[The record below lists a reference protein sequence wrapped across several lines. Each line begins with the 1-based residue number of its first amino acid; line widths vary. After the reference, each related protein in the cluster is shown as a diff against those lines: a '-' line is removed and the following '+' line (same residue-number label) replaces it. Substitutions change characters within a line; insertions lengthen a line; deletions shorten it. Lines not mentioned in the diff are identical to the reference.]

1 MALRDEKWSWATVH
15 RRLQQSVFGRQREH
29 EAEDDQQDE
38 LDSNPWLS
46 LQTDGDK
53 DPSQIGVESSIAATP
68 ETERRSSPPRW
79 LTDQSSPYGFSDDDG
94 TLKQVDGANWR
105 KMFGATQSKRFV
117 PNRDN
122 KRWQTSSGAGSKP
135 SAPHAEGTWLLQT
148 VAAVVLVA
156 AGIYAHNTKG
166 ELSTKIEGW
175 YASAFSVDYS
185 NVALPAV
192 QQFLDNHHIALPVFQ
207 SDAGS
212 IKLHDPLS
220 GKVIEDYSATHP
232 EMYIQGRSD
241 ETVLA
246 AGSGTVIQVA
256 KVTGGN
262 MVVIDLGK
270 MGTTTYVGLG
280 DVLVNKGQAV
290 SSGEAI
296 GHLPKESAPVLQF
309 ALQKDGHSVNP
320 HDFIVFS
327 DDSV

>member
-1 MALRDEKWSWATVH
+1 MALRSEKWSWATVH
-15 RRLQQSVFGRQREH
+15 RRLQQGVFGRQREH
-29 EAEDDQQDE
+29 ETEDNQQDE

-46 LQTDGDK
+46 LQPNGGQE
-53 DPSQIGVESSIAATP
+53 PSHVGTESSSAATP
-68 ETERRSSPPRW
+68 GTERHASPRW
-79 LTDQSSPYGFSDDDG
+79 LTAQSSPYGFADDDG

-105 KMFGATQSKRFV
+105 KMFGATESKRFV

-122 KRWQTSSGAGSKP
+122 KRWQTNSGPGAKSSVSH
-135 SAPHAEGTWLLQT
+135 SEGTWLLQT
-148 VAAVVLVA
+148 VAAMVLVA

-175 YASAFSVDYS
+175 YASAFSADYS

-192 QQFLDNHHIALPVFQ
+192 QQFLANHHIALPVFQ
-207 SDAGS
+207 GNAGA
-212 IKLHDPLS
+212 IKLHVPLS

-232 EMYIQGRSD
+232 EMYIQGKSD

-256 KVTGGN
+256 KVNGGS
-262 MVVIDLGK
+262 MVVIDHGK
-270 MGTTTYVGLG
+270 IGTTTYAGLG
-280 DVLVNKGQAV
+280 DVSVNKGQAV

-296 GHLPKESAPVLQF
+296 GHLAKANAPVLHF

-327 DDSV
+327 DDTV